1 MENTAAAMGDIKKMH
16 KDGELYQEDA
26 SQAR

>member
-1 MENTAAAMGDIKKMH
+1 MENTAAAMGDIKKIH
-16 KDGELYQEDA
+16 KDEETSQEDA